1 MMIRLLSASVIVYI
15 IYRTINVMTF
25 EQFYRLAINNYLI
38 LFVMVFVLWRLL
50 ETKLD
55 IFKQIFRIGFLAF
68 IFLGVINFL
77 DISGKFYWITSN
89 IGIETFFG
97 THFNTSTE
105 WYFGMIQSFLGIFGG
120 SIVLW
125 LVKDLIP
132 RSK

>member
-1 MMIRLLSASVIVYI
+1 
-15 IYRTINVMTF
+15 MTF